1 MYTHVLLYIH
11 FQIMYSQILH
21 VIIYVYIFTSLITKY
36 NTCIFIQ
43 RQLQTEHKQPPPPAP
58 LPVRDHETKQ
68 TKKGSGLN
76 QADES
81 KDNFLH
87 IIKLYDMQT
96 CV

>member
-1 MYTHVLLYIH
+1 MYIH
-11 FQIMYSQILH
+11 
-21 VIIYVYIFTSLITKY
+21 
-36 NTCIFIQ
+36 
-43 RQLQTEHKQPPPPAP
+43 TELGNHKQNINNPHPPAP

-81 KDNFLH
+81 KDDFLH